1 MRFKFL
7 DDLTSDV
14 MFEAYGRDLE
24 ELFINSAYALF
35 SIVCDVKKVKPKEWV
50 EVEIGRPTVEELL
63 YEWLNYLLYES
74 EVRGMFFS
82 EFEIKIKEEGKVK
95 IKGKIGGEEVSQE
108 KGGTVVKGVTYYG
121 FSLQKTKNGYKAK
134 IAVDI

>member
-14 MFEAYGRDLE
+14 MFEAYGGTLE
-24 ELFINSAYALF
+24 EVFINSAYALF
-35 SIVCDVKKVKPKEWV
+35 SIVCDVEKVEPRRWV
-50 EVEIGRPTVEELL
+50 EVEIGKPSTEELL

-82 EFEIKIKEEGKVK
+82 KFEIKIKKGKNLK
-95 IKGKIGGEEVSQE
+95 LKGKIGGEEVSQE
-108 KGGTVVKGVTYYG
+108 KGGTVVKGITYYG
-121 FSLQKTKNGYKAK
+121 FALQKTKNGYKAK